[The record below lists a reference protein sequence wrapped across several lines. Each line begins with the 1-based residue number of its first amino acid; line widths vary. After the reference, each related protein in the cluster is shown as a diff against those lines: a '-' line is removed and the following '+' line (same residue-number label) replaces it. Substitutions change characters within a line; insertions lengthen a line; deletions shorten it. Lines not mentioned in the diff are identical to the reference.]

1 MKPTLTGRTL
11 PLYQIK
17 DKYVSKGFKEAEPVK
32 RPSWLENPGPMDK
45 QFTDQALQ
53 NVYGPQVGV
62 TQGLS
67 VDGIGQGFSGPN
79 GTYSVDSVPPDTDVA
94 VGTTQVVSLD
104 NTAFAVFDKT
114 TGAVTAGPYNTNV
127 LWSVLGTSSICESED
142 DGDGIVKFDQ
152 LAQRWLITQ
161 FALGATDTGPFA
173 DCVAISQTADATG
186 SWTVFQFV
194 PSPVNG
200 YFPDYPKLSVWPNVY
215 SMTFDMFNSAGTVYE
230 GAGICGIDRI
240 ALLAGNS
247 PTIVCAQ
254 LTSSDYALLPV
265 DLDGSTYPATGAKAL
280 YIEQN
285 STSAPATQL
294 YMYRAAYNF
303 TAGTVTVDPQVTI
316 TVTSYNSTTC
326 AINTQKCVPQ
336 PPHTGS
342 LPAGETFASEST
354 LDTLAYHMMH
364 RAAYRNFGSY
374 ESITLSGAVL
384 PSTGSNTAERWYE
397 IRTPFGTPTVYQQS
411 TYSPDTSLYRWMG
424 SIAQDHQGNMLMGYS
439 GSSATVFPS
448 VYVTGRL
455 NTDAINTMESET
467 QLFAG
472 LNSQVNITG
481 YPYGYRW
488 GDYTAMMLDPNDCT
502 FWYTGEYLKQ
512 AGEFNWSTRLFNL
525 SFPSCTSTAA
535 ITMPVPSTTLT
546 SNSATFLWTASNNAT
561 AYWIDIGSAAGGNNY
576 CSSGSLS
583 TTTFSATV
591 SGLPTN
597 GSTIYVT
604 MYSLISGSWVSNAYT
619 FTAYNNAVNK
629 GVITSPVPSSTLS
642 GSSVTFNWTAGTGA
656 TAYWLDIGNAA
667 GGNNYYS
674 SGNLGNVFTTS
685 VNGLP
690 TNGST
695 VYVTLYSQVSGVWL
709 SNAYTY
715 TAYGA
720 GTAGVMQTPTPTSTL
735 SGSSVQFTWSA
746 GTNANNYWIDIGTS
760 LGGNNI
766 YSSGQLGN
774 VLKATVNGLPTNG
787 TTLYLTLYSLVGG
800 NWLSNAYQ
808 YTAFNALA
816 AAGILMT
823 PSPNS
828 TLTSGTVTFDW
839 TAGAGASA
847 YWLDVG
853 STSGGNNYYSSG
865 SLSTTPPLQVTVTT
879 LPTNGT
885 PVYATLYSLIGG
897 QWFGNTYNYTALNAS
912 SAAMQTPIPGS
923 QLSTNAVT
931 FTWSAGTGATAYWLD
946 VGSTAGGNNYYSSGN
961 LGNVLMTTA
970 PNLPAI
976 GRTIYATLYSY
987 VGGQWLSNSYTYTA
1001 APGAVMQTPM
1011 PGSPLSGNPVTF
1023 TWTAA
1028 GTGVT
1033 GYEMTVG
1040 STYGGSDIYSPT
1052 GSITSLSTTVSTL
1065 PANGSTIYVTL
1076 YSYFAGGQL
1085 QNYYSYVSGP

>member
-1 MKPTLTGRTL
+1 MTRRNETTLLAAVFCLVIQTGVAFAQSADNAKSPVQKTWVMKPTRTGHTL

-17 DKYVSKGFKEAEPVK
+17 DKYVSKGFMEAEPVK
-32 RPSWLENPGPMDK
+32 RPSRLENLGPVDIP
-45 QFTDQALQ
+45 FTDRAIQQ
-53 NVYGPQVGV
+53 VNGPQVGI
-62 TQGLS
+62 TEGLS
-67 VDGIGQGFSGPN
+67 IDGIGQGLTGPN

-104 NTAFAVFDKT
+104 NSAFAVFDKT
-114 TGAVTAGPYNTNV
+114 SGAVTAGPYNTNV
-127 LWSVLGTSSICESED
+127 LWSVLGTGSICESEN

-173 DCVAISQTADATG
+173 ECVAISQTADATG

-215 SMTFDMFNSAGTVYE
+215 SMTFDMFNSSGTAYE
-230 GAGICGIDRI
+230 AAGICGIDRI

-285 STSAPATQL
+285 SSSVPATQL

-303 TAGTVTVDPQVTI
+303 TTGTVTVDPQVTI
-316 TVTSYNSTTC
+316 TVTSYNSNTC
-326 AINTQKCVPQ
+326 SNTQKCVPQ
-336 PPHTGS
+336 PPHTGP
-342 LPAGETFASEST
+342 LPSGETFASEST
-354 LDTLAYHMMH
+354 LDTLAFHMMY

-374 ESITLSGAVL
+374 ESITLVGSVL

-424 SIAQDHQGNMLMGYS
+424 SIAQDHQGNILMGYS

-455 NTDAINTMESET
+455 YTDAINTMESET
-467 QLFAG
+467 QLLAG

-512 AGEFNWSTRLFNL
+512 AGEFNWSTRLFSL

-535 ITMPVPSTTLT
+535 ITMPVPSTTL
-546 SNSATFLWTASNNAT
+546 SGNSATFLWTASTGAT

-576 CSSGSLS
+576 YSSGSLS
-583 TTTFSATV
+583 TTTFSATA

-604 MYSLISGSWVSNAYT
+604 MYSLINGSWVSNAYT

-642 GSSVTFNWTAGTGA
+642 GSRVTFNWTAGTGA
-656 TAYWLDIGNAA
+656 TAYWLDIGNVG

-674 SGNLGNVFTTS
+674 SGNLGNVLT
-685 VNGLP
+685 
-690 TNGST
+690 
-695 VYVTLYSQVSGVWL
+695 
-709 SNAYTY
+709 
-715 TAYGA
+715 
-720 GTAGVMQTPTPTSTL
+720 
-735 SGSSVQFTWSA
+735 
-746 GTNANNYWIDIGTS
+746 
-760 LGGNNI
+760 
-766 YSSGQLGN
+766 
-774 VLKATVNGLPTNG
+774 ATVNGLPTNG
-787 TTLYLTLYSLVGG
+787 SPVYVTLYSLVSGQ
-800 NWLSNAYQ
+800 WLSNTYA
-808 YTAFNALA
+808 YTAFNATA
-816 AAGILMT
+816 AAGVLTT
-823 PSPNS
+823 PIPGS
-828 TLTSGTVTFDW
+828 TLSGSSVTFSW

-847 YWLDVG
+847 YW
-853 STSGGNNYYSSG
+853 
-865 SLSTTPPLQVTVTT
+865 
-879 LPTNGT
+879 
-885 PVYATLYSLIGG
+885 I
-897 QWFGNTYNYTALNAS
+897 
-912 SAAMQTPIPGS
+912 
-923 QLSTNAVT
+923 
-931 FTWSAGTGATAYWLD
+931 D

-961 LGNVLMTTA
+961 LGSVLTKTV
-970 PNLPAI
+970 NGLPTN
-976 GRTIYATLYSY
+976 GSTIYVTLYSLI
-987 VGGQWLSNSYTYTA
+987 GGVWTPNGYTYTA
-1001 APGAVMQTPM
+1001 LSATAGLAAMKTPT
-1011 PGSPLSGNPVTF
+1011 PESTLSGNVATF
-1023 TWTAA
+1023 TWSSDSNATAYWVDIGSAA
-1028 GTGVT
+1028 GGNNL
-1033 GYEMTVG
+1033 
-1040 STYGGSDIYSPT
+1040 YSSGNLGNVLT
-1052 GSITSLSTTVSTL
+1052 TTVYSL

-1076 YSYFAGGQL
+1076 YSLVGGQWL
-1085 QNYYSYVSGP
+1085 SNAYTYVSGP